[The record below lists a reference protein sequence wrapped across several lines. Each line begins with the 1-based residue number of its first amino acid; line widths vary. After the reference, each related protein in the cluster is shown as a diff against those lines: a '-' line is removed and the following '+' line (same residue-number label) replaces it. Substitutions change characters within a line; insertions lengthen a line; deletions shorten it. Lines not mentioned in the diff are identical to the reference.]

1 MKDQDYIL
9 FEDYLSGNLDDE
21 SKQAFE
27 QQLETDPIYND
38 AFEIYKKTSQFVENH
53 YKNAEQTDAFK
64 KTLETVSNNYFKDK
78 PSSKSKVR
86 RINPWFY
93 SVAAAAIL
101 IIGFFI
107 GQQFSS
113 PIYDDFANYGTISLT
128 VRGNQDEV
136 LTKAETSFNN
146 HNYKDA
152 ETYFSELLQS
162 DPDNIEY
169 QLYKAVSLVELNQY
183 KQADALFNGIMKTP
197 SVYKHK
203 ATWYLALS
211 KLKQKD
217 EESCIQILKSIPED
231 AEDYEQAQ
239 KLLHKLD

>member
-9 FEDYLSGNLDDE
+9 FEDYLSGNLDEE

-27 QQLETDPIYND
+27 QQLKTDHIYNE
-38 AFEIYKKTSQFVENH
+38 AFETYKNTSKFVENH
-53 YKNAEQTDAFK
+53 YKNGEQTDAFK
-64 KTLETVSNNYFKDK
+64 KTLETVSNNYFKDTA
-78 PSSKSKVR
+78 SSKSKLR

-113 PIYDDFANYGTISLT
+113 PIYDDYANYGTISLT
-128 VRGNQDEV
+128 VRGDQNET
-136 LTKAETSFNN
+136 LTKAETTFNN
-146 HNYKDA
+146 HNYKNA

-162 DPDNIEY
+162 DPDNIEF
-169 QLYKAVSLVELNQY
+169 QLYQAVSLVELNHY
-183 KQADALFNGIMKTP
+183 VQADALFNGIMKTP
-197 SVYKHK
+197 SVYKQK

-217 EESCIQILKSIPED
+217 TESCIRILKSIPED

-239 KLLHKLD
+239 KLLNKLD